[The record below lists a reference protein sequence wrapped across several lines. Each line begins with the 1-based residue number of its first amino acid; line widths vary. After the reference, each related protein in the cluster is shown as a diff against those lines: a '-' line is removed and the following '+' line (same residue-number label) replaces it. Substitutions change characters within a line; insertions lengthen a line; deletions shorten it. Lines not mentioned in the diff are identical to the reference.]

1 MYKRQAQDLGVKEF
15 QVDLHFFVMAAL
27 PLALMLDRIMNGIS
41 RPLFGWISDHIGRE
55 KTMVIAFTL
64 EGCGIIALGYFGSN
78 PYAFLILSGVVFLAW
93 GEVYSLFSALAGD
106 AFGTK
111 HIGKIYGV
119 LYTAKGIGAL
129 FVPVGNLMMEATG
142 TWSTV
147 LYTVCLLYTSPS
159 PRD

>member
-1 MYKRQAQDLGVKEF
+1 
-15 QVDLHFFVMAAL
+15 
-27 PLALMLDRIMNGIS
+27 
-41 RPLFGWISDHIGRE
+41 
-55 KTMVIAFTL
+55 
-64 EGCGIIALGYFGSN
+64 
-78 PYAFLILSGVVFLAW
+78 
-93 GEVYSLFSALAGD
+93 VYSLFSALAGD

-147 LYTVCLLYTSPS
+147 LYTVAAMDLTAALLAIVLLRPVLATHVAYSRNLFAKENAGAGGAVPA
-159 PRD
+159 